1 MDPTGG
7 RALCVLVTLV
17 LVIVLTWVF
26 ASEVVAVGV
35 TVFLAVAF
43 LLGLVYVF
51 SNTKFS

>member
-7 RALCVLVTLV
+7 RALLIL
-17 LVIVLTWVF
+17 LVIVVVVALAWIL
-26 ASEVVAVGV
+26 ASEVVAVGI

-51 SNTKFS
+51 SSTRFS